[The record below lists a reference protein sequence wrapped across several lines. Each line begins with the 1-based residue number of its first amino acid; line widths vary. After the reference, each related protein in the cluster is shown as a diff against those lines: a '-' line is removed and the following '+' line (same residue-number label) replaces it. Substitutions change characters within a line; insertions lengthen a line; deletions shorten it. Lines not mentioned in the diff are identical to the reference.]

1 MLGKHDVSRGK
12 SFNLECLLVGF
23 VRGGGGGGR
32 GHLARSGRICFGL
45 ISSALVGAF
54 CGSNDINN
62 ENQVQLSDS
71 VGVFFVWWSVFF
83 FLN

>member
-1 MLGKHDVSRGK
+1 MPSGGLCEGRWWWWEGTFGQVRDGLENVSK
-12 SFNLECLLVGF
+12 IS
-23 VRGGGGGGR
+23 
-32 GHLARSGRICFGL
+32 ICFGL

-71 VGVFFVWWSVFF
+71 VGVFFLCGGQYFF
-83 FLN
+83 F